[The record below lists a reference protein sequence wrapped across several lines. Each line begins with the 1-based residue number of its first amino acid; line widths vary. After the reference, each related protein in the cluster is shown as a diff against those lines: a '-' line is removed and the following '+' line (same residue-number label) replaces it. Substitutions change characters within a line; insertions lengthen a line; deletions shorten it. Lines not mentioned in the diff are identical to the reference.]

1 MGGRSAVKSVKQR
14 KSPANSPSE
23 MKINLKSD
31 TQPNGRGLDRT
42 RRDNLNKFHSRLLE
56 PALLLTSTTKTMLK
70 MTCMML

>member
-14 KSPANSPSE
+14 KSPANSTSE

-31 TQPNGRGLDRT
+31 TRPNGRGSDRT
-42 RRDNLNKFHSRLLE
+42 RRDNLNKFHSRLL
-56 PALLLTSTTKTMLK
+56 LLVFLLTSTTKTMLK

>member
-14 KSPANSPSE
+14 KSPANSSSE

-31 TQPNGRGLDRT
+31 TQPNGRFSDHT
-42 RRDNLNKFHSRLLE
+42 RRDNLNKFRSRLLWS
-56 PALLLTSTTKTMLK
+56 AVLLTSTTKTMLK